1 MVVDT
6 YLFDFDG
13 TLVDTA
19 IYGMMYEAIIERLK
33 QKGKIVNVDSAAQAL
48 GISKGKHGRY
58 DSGDL
63 CKALGMVDDYYDVL
77 SEHIKVIPVLHED
90 ARFVLKELKKRGK
103 VVGVVSNS
111 MQRTIRLYLDKYGI
125 SQYVDFIYSAGDA
138 GCKKS
143 SLEFWKRLIA
153 VRKLDP
159 VRCVMVGDTKI
170 DDGEVP
176 AKFGFKTFLLEDKQ
190 SLKKVLAIT

>member
-13 TLVDTA
+13 TLIDTA
-19 IYGMMYEAIIERLK
+19 IYAAIYEPILERLVK
-33 QKGKIVNVDSAAQAL
+33 KGKLVDVDSTAASIGL
-48 GISKGKHGRY
+48 TKGKHGRY

-63 CKALGMVDDYYDVL
+63 CKGLAMVDDYYEVL
-77 SEHIKVIPVLHED
+77 GEHIKVVPVLHED
-90 ARFVLKELKKRGK
+90 ARFVLQELKRRGK
-103 VVGVVSNS
+103 LVGVVSNS

-143 SLEFWKRLIA
+143 SMEFWKRLIA
-153 VRKLDP
+153 ARKLDP

-170 DDGEVP
+170 DDKEVP
-176 AKFGFKTFLLEDKQ
+176 VKFGFKTFLLEDKQ
-190 SLKKVLAIT
+190 NLKKVLTIT